1 VSTSAHH
8 AEKSPASWA
17 WVLLWVVP
25 ALWSSNYLIA
35 RLAAGVISPHGLAL
49 GRWGLAFVLMLP
61 FVAAVLWRQRQAL
74 AREWPQL
81 LVLGALGMWICGAFV
96 YQGGLTTSAANIA
109 LIYAATPVAI
119 AAASVWLLHERMS
132 RGQQLAVVF
141 ALAGVLFVIAQGR
154 LANLLAVRL
163 VPGDAWIVVAAISWT
178 AYSVLLKRWPSAL
191 PPMARLAAI
200 IAGGIV
206 VLLPFTAWELSQ
218 TTLSPLTPK
227 ALGLIVLAALV
238 PGILSYGAYS
248 YLQRELGAARSALLL
263 YLAPVY
269 GSLLAWVVLGEQ
281 PGWYHAAGAA
291 LILPSIWLATRSGSG
306 SGGASR

>member
-1 VSTSAHH
+1 
-8 AEKSPASWA
+8 
-17 WVLLWVVP
+17 
-25 ALWSSNYLIA
+25 
-35 RLAAGVISPHGLAL
+35 
-49 GRWGLAFVLMLP
+49 
-61 FVAAVLWRQRQAL
+61 
-74 AREWPQL
+74 
-81 LVLGALGMWICGAFV
+81 
-96 YQGGLTTSAANIA
+96 
-109 LIYAATPVAI
+109 
-119 AAASVWLLHERMS
+119 
-132 RGQQLAVVF
+132 
-141 ALAGVLFVIAQGR
+141 
-154 LANLLAVRL
+154 
-163 VPGDAWIVVAAISWT
+163 
-178 AYSVLLKRWPSAL
+178 
-191 PPMARLAAI
+191 MARLAAI